1 MSNFGQCR
9 SRILIHLL
17 ERFRNSQCEN
27 PRDRIYSLLS
37 LSTDSQ
43 LPRVNYSHSHED
55 VAYEVLKRSDEPLCI
70 CSALLVGQTLGLT
83 PEQDRHRSSYQRR
96 DPFTVVEFNIQDL
109 WFARHAMLAS
119 DVIQS
124 WAHYKLMGT
133 NMFGHDYVF
142 SGFCPVFEALMDR
155 LQARAISMNTTASS
169 ASDDSASLP
178 TNTPLLLKRMDSE
191 HQLAMLSGF
200 GSALTVY
207 APNGSPNISTVQV
220 ALELL
225 VELVPQTHELC
236 SRVAQRNHRTKN
248 ENSDD
253 VLSSSDKDGQIH
265 RMESIQRRGTE
276 WNNGDFQR
284 VDSAQTTKTQD
295 VEGPVSRLRVWRAQ

>member
-1 MSNFGQCR
+1 MSNFGQTR
-9 SRILIHLL
+9 SKTLIHLL
-17 ERFRNSQCEN
+17 DRFRYHQCEI

-43 LPRVNYSHSHED
+43 LPRVNYSHSNED

-70 CSALLVGQTLGLT
+70 CSALLVGQILGLS
-83 PEQDRHRSSYQRR
+83 PDPDRHRTSYLRR
-96 DPFTVVEFNIQDL
+96 DPTTVVEFNIQDL
-109 WFARHAMLAS
+109 RFARHAMLAN

-155 LQARAISMNTTASS
+155 LQARAISMTTAASTT
-169 ASDDSASLP
+169 SDDSALR
-178 TNTPLLLKRMDSE
+178 TNTPLLLKTMDPE

-200 GSALTVY
+200 GSALTIY
-207 APNGSPNISTVQV
+207 APNGSHNISTVQV

-225 VELVPQTHELC
+225 VELIPQSQELC
-236 SRVAQRNHRTKN
+236 PRIAQRNHKTKN
-248 ENSDD
+248 DNSED
-253 VLSSSDKDGQIH
+253 VLSSHERDGQVH
-265 RMESIQRRGTE
+265 RLESMQRRGTE
-276 WNNGDFQR
+276 WNNADFQR
-284 VDSAQTTKTQD
+284 VDSAHTTKGQEL
-295 VEGPVSRLRVWRAQ
+295 EGLVSRLRVWRAQ